1 MVHAV
6 HLTVKTEHI
15 IVETI
20 NGMMQISRLQ
30 HRHINIIY
38 IINVK
43 YHTSENSTTITTQ
56 IHKTTTANHQIKIQE
71 HMFFLLTKQI

>member
-1 MVHAV
+1 M

-20 NGMMQISRLQ
+20 NGMIQISVELRLQ
-30 HRHINIIY
+30 HRHVNIIY
-38 IINVK
+38 IINLE

-56 IHKTTTANHQIKIQE
+56 IDNTTPANQQIQMQE
-71 HMFFLLTKQI
+71 HIFFLTKQI